1 MELVVGHK
9 PVDKGPNLLRHKV
22 DFPVVED
29 MEVDLNQAGTELAL
43 QEEPTVQRVQMVDRA
58 ILLVVDMELLLV
70 VDMEP
75 LLVVDRE
82 LLLVVDKEIL
92 LELVDNQ
99 DKEGDLQTDY
109 SQDKEN

>member
-9 PVDKGPNLLRHKV
+9 TVDKGPNLLHHKV

-29 MEVDLNQAGTELAL
+29 MAVDLIQADTELAL

-58 ILLVVDMELLLV
+58 ILLVVDKEPLLV

-75 LLVVDRE
+75 LLVEDME
-82 LLLVVDKEIL
+82 PLLVVDREIL
-92 LELVDNQ
+92 LELVDIQ